1 MMKVLVEPIN
11 DWLGGWLSL
20 WLTRAAQISNRFIPW
35 QRAWAQTRLATRI
48 AAPVPTSLVILGQP
62 QIHGTKRLQFGSGV
76 YLYRDLY
83 FETHG
88 AGSIAFGAGVVLAR
102 GVTIV
107 AHAPVTIGA
116 GVMIGENTN
125 IRTSPRGLE
134 FGGPVRLTDFFAAP
148 ITIEHDVWLGRE
160 VTILAGV
167 SIGAGAIIGD
177 HAVITR
183 DVPAGAT
190 IRATVPARQPGAR
203 AAAHPHAA

>member
-1 MMKVLVEPIN
+1 MVKVAVEPSN
-11 DWLGGWLSL
+11 NWLDA
-20 WLTRAAQISNRFIPW
+20 WLTRAAQVFDRFIPW

-48 AAPVPTSLVILGQP
+48 ASPVPTSLVVLGQP
-62 QIHGTKRLQFGSGV
+62 DIQGTKRLHFGRGV

-83 FETHG
+83 FETQG
-88 AGSIAFGAGVVLAR
+88 AGSISFGDGVVLAR

-107 AHAPVTIGA
+107 AYAPVTIGA
-116 GVMIGENTN
+116 GVMIGENTI

-134 FGGPVRLTDFFAAP
+134 QGGPVRLNDFFAAP
-148 ITIEHDVWLGRE
+148 ITIERNVWLGRE

-190 IRATVPARQPGAR
+190 IRAAAGAHEAPLR
-203 AAAHPHAA
+203 PRIAA

>member
-1 MMKVLVEPIN
+1 MVKVSVEPSN
-11 DWLGGWLSL
+11 SWLDV
-20 WLTRAAQISNRFIPW
+20 WLTRAAQMSDRFIPW

-48 AAPVPTSLVILGQP
+48 AAPVPTSLVVLGQP
-62 QIHGTKRLQFGSGV
+62 EIQGTKRLQFGRGV

-83 FETHG
+83 FETQG
-88 AGSIAFGAGVVLAR
+88 AGSISFGDGVVLAR

-107 AHAPVTIGA
+107 AYAPVTIGA
-116 GVMIGENTN
+116 GVMIGEHTI

-134 FGGPVRLTDFFAAP
+134 PGGPVRLNDFFAAP
-148 ITIEHDVWLGRE
+148 ITIERNVWLGRE

-177 HAVITR
+177 HAVITH

-190 IRATVPARQPGAR
+190 IRAADSPREAPSIQRQ
-203 AAAHPHAA
+203 AA